1 MLKKIP
7 WNFQKDSG
15 ECLRRFHGMLKKI
28 PGNVK
33 EDSEECWQRFSRM
46 LKKIGRFITQLKEK
60 RIKGYILKY
69 NKKCAQKLTKT
80 SHMNERV

>member
-60 RIKGYILKY
+60 RIKEYIPKY
-69 NKKCAQKLTKT
+69 NKKGAQKLTKT